1 MIQKK
6 LESFINEYLKNQ
18 DYEISNWSVAIN
30 TREGFGDYSSNI
42 ALILSKKNWQKSN
55 GGCRKNSSVSY

>member
-30 TREGFGDYSSNI
+30 TREGLEI
-42 ALILSKKNWQKSN
+42 IHLILH
-55 GGCRKNSSVSY
+55 

>member
-18 DYEISNWSVAIN
+18 DYEISNWSVAVN

-42 ALILSKKNWQKSN
+42 ALIL
-55 GGCRKNSSVSY
+55 